1 MKTCKE
7 VERGLVEFAALP
19 PAEIPDAVRRHLTGC
34 PACERRLAVARL
46 ARGLVAVG
54 VEEMAPPE
62 RFSEQVMAAIV
73 ALRSPREAEPDVWRP
88 AWGLVPAFA
97 AAVAAMFIL
106 YQTDEGQL
114 PTGLFS
120 TEGLSAGEHLVLGA
134 SAPEADTVLDA
145 VLEGN
150 GE

>member
-7 VERGLVEFAALP
+7 VERGLAKLAALP
-19 PAEIPDAVRRHLTGC
+19 PAEIPDEVRRHLTGC
-34 PACERRLAVARL
+34 PGCERRLAMARL

-54 VEEMAPPE
+54 VKEVVPPE
-62 RFSEQVMAAIV
+62 RFAERVTAAI
-73 ALRSPREAEPDVWRP
+73 ATHQRPREAEPDVWRP

-106 YQTDEGQL
+106 YQTDEGQW
-114 PTGLFS
+114 PTGLFF
-120 TEGLSAGEHLVLGA
+120 TEGLSAGEHLILGA
-134 SAPEADTVLDA
+134 SAPEPDAVLDA
-145 VLEGN
+145 VLEGS

>member
-7 VERGLVEFAALP
+7 VERGLAELAVLP
-19 PAEIPDAVRRHLTGC
+19 PAEIPDEVRRHLTGC
-34 PACERRLAVARL
+34 PGCDRRLAVARL
-46 ARGLVAVG
+46 ARGLVSVG

-62 RFSEQVMAAIV
+62 RFAERVTAAIAAHRRPRV
-73 ALRSPREAEPDVWRP
+73 ADSDVWRP

-120 TEGLSAGEHLVLGA
+120 TEGLSAGEHLVVGA
-134 SAPEADTVLDA
+134 SVPEADVVLDA